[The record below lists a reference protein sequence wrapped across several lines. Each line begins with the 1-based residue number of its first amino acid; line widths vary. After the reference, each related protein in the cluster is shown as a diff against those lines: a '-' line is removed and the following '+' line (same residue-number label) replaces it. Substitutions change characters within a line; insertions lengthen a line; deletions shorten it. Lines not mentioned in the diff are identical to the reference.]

1 MAAVAVWL
9 GRAVTDTEALT
20 SAASI
25 IAATG
30 LLTAAD
36 AAALVAAGGRARSL
50 VALVP
55 DSRAWGA
62 ADDEHDDACRLLRNH
77 GWTVEAYSPGEPVPA
92 VWTRVSR

>member
-1 MAAVAVWL
+1 M
-9 GRAVTDTEALT
+9 
-20 SAASI
+20 
-25 IAATG
+25 
-30 LLTAAD
+30 
-36 AAALVAAGGRARSL
+36 
-50 VALVP
+50 ALVP